1 MSALLNSVNRTA
13 SLLSFD
19 HLVGAGASLA
29 RGVGNT
35 ARSLAHPVMRPSGH
49 GHSPMAKLSRL
60 VVIARAASHAW
71 LGKGR
76 AGR

>member
-1 MSALLNSVNRTA
+1 MELLWIDLPTEK
-13 SLLSFD
+13 
-19 HLVGAGASLA
+19 GSLA
-29 RGVGNT
+29 T
-35 ARSLAHPVMRPSGH
+35 AA
-49 GHSPMAKLSRL
+49 MAKLSRL